1 MPHRLSFFIFIFL
14 PFLGNTQKLLKG
26 TITDEKNAPIPKA
39 SVFLNNTSIGTT
51 ADENGNFSLSIPQGK
66 FELIVSSIGFI
77 THNQSIT
84 TMEVA
89 DFLTIQLKVRAPELQ
104 TIVIEPYEKDGWQ
117 KWGRWFI
124 EHFLGTSEYGKES
137 KIKNPDVLRFRNSR
151 QNGELTV
158 TALEP
163 LVIENKGLG
172 YRITYQLETFRYDF
186 TRRYI
191 LYAGYPFFENL
202 EGSDRKKRAWEKA
215 RDDVYHGSMLQF
227 MRSVYRNKIREE
239 GFEVRRLKK
248 PVNAEKQRV
257 KSVYKTSIKANE
269 RGQMISTINRDSS
282 DYYNQVLTQN
292 DYHSIIGRDI
302 LVGDSIA
309 YAADSTTA
317 SLFFE
322 DYLLVTYTKKTV
334 PYEYKTFYPKSDDA
348 IRSEITL
355 INNRPVE
362 IQANGSYYN
371 PEDLLSSGYWGWWE
385 KLGTMLPFDFKP
397 MPTN

>member
-1 MPHRLSFFIFIFL
+1 
-14 PFLGNTQKLLKG
+14 
-26 TITDEKNAPIPKA
+26 
-39 SVFLNNTSIGTT
+39 
-51 ADENGNFSLSIPQGK
+51 
-66 FELIVSSIGFI
+66 
-77 THNQSIT
+77 
-84 TMEVA
+84 
-89 DFLTIQLKVRAPELQ
+89 
-104 TIVIEPYEKDGWQ
+104 
-117 KWGRWFI
+117 
-124 EHFLGTSEYGKES
+124 
-137 KIKNPDVLRFRNSR
+137 
-151 QNGELTV
+151 
-158 TALEP
+158 
-163 LVIENKGLG
+163 
-172 YRITYQLETFRYDF
+172 
-186 TRRYI
+186 
-191 LYAGYPFFENL
+191 
-202 EGSDRKKRAWEKA
+202 
-215 RDDVYHGSMLQF
+215 

-257 KSVYKTSIKANE
+257 KSVYKTSIKASE